1 MELFAECELFTP
13 LRCSTRIRN
22 DDKIPTK
29 EDAHSV
35 AVMLYKI
42 IVGLLAG
49 QASGFMAAPMVS
61 TPSLRTA
68 ASPVMQYGGGYSQ
81 GNQQQGDYGGG

>member
-1 MELFAECELFTP
+1 
-13 LRCSTRIRN
+13 
-22 DDKIPTK
+22 
-29 EDAHSV
+29 
-35 AVMLYKI
+35 MLYKI

-81 GNQQQGDYGGG
+81 GNQQQGDYGGGAKGFIPSVCTA

>member
-1 MELFAECELFTP
+1 
-13 LRCSTRIRN
+13 
-22 DDKIPTK
+22 
-29 EDAHSV
+29 
-35 AVMLYKI
+35 MLYKI

>member
-1 MELFAECELFTP
+1 
-13 LRCSTRIRN
+13 
-22 DDKIPTK
+22 
-29 EDAHSV
+29 
-35 AVMLYKI
+35 MLYKI

-68 ASPVMQYGGGYSQ
+68 ASPVMQYGAAGSGGLLPVRE
-81 GNQQQGDYGGG
+81 GAAWGAGPRWAGGLCHDCELCVCLVRVE

>member
-1 MELFAECELFTP
+1 MKRGRPFSRRHA
-13 LRCSTRIRN
+13 
-22 DDKIPTK
+22 
-29 EDAHSV
+29 
-35 AVMLYKI
+35 LYKI